1 MNTSHI
7 KYSLSDRIVKW
18 TIYTIIILICAAIV
32 LPCLNVLA
40 LSFNDGADAAKGGV
54 YFWPRVFTIGN
65 FKEVFKDGKIVSAYR
80 ISVARTVC
88 GTLISLVVTSFAAY
102 SLREKNLPGRA
113 VITVLIT
120 FTMLFSGGQ
129 IPTYIQYKNLGILNT
144 FWVYILPG
152 TVHVTYLIM
161 MRSFFESLPE
171 SLVESA
177 QIDGAGYFKIY
188 RRIII
193 PLSKPVIAVVALYT
207 AVGHWND
214 WFAGAFYMTSS
225 KLWPVQTVLQQM
237 LQRAM
242 AAQQEYTNVAQIVA
256 HNANT
261 VTSDSLKMAAV
272 VITTVPILCVY
283 PFIQKYF
290 AQGAMLGA
298 VKE

>member
-1 MNTSHI
+1 MKTSHI

-18 TIYTIIILICAAIV
+18 TIYTIVILICAAIL

-54 YFWPRVFTIGN
+54 YFWPRIFTLGN

-88 GTLISLVVTSFAAY
+88 GTLISLIVTSFAAY

-113 VITVLIT
+113 VITILIT

-161 MRSFFESLPE
+161 MRAFFESLPE

-193 PLSKPVIAVVALYT
+193 PLSKPVIAVVSLYT

-214 WFAGAFYMTSS
+214 WFAGAFYMNSS

-242 AAQQEYTNVAQIVA
+242 AAQQEYTNVSQIVA
-256 HNANT
+256 HNAST